1 MSLRN
6 RLWLVLGALFLVP
19 LVVGVL
25 VLALAVPEVKD
36 DQLGRSLESGRAVV
50 SSELTDT
57 CRLLGLTARTVG
69 LESGA
74 STPALAVANAVTGGY
89 SDYAALLEPGG
100 EVVAEEGELPA
111 GSPAPQQL
119 ASCAGSGEPAGVIS
133 ERVPVSGVGEATTA
147 VAAARLDMGFLE
159 ELRQRT
165 AMPGQILLLDGGT
178 VVASSTDQATTR
190 RIARAIGDRQGLIQ
204 IDDWLA
210 QVSPPSDGVP
220 FTVVVTQDAGI
231 AGSTTGLFL
240 LILLTGALVAGVL
253 VTLIVRG
260 LSQPLTELTE
270 AAERVAQ
277 GDLDTR
283 IAPSDDSEVGRL
295 SDAFS
300 RMTSDLKQNMRA
312 LEQSREDLRVSLER
326 IGDTLMSTHDLDG
339 LLEVVLETAV
349 VTLQAKAGV
358 VLYGAPDQ
366 LHVVAEH
373 RLHDAGLAAPVGVSP
388 GNGVLGRVVASGE
401 AVRGRLG
408 SGPMLEPMETEPG
421 QGNILAVPL
430 RSMGSVLGVLALYD
444 RNDGRPFDA
453 TDDDALRTLAG
464 QASIAIDNVQ
474 LHQEA
479 QRLSTTDA
487 LTGLWNFR
495 YLSMSLAREIERSTR
510 FQRPLA
516 VLMLDLDHFKQVN
529 DQHGHAR
536 GDTVLRELAH
546 RVQEQIREVDTFAR
560 YGGEEFVVV
569 LPETTVEGATQLA
582 ERICVAIRREPFH
595 TEGEEPLDV
604 TVSVGG
610 AAFPAHGSSAATLMR
625 AADRALYVAKNEGRD
640 RWHVP
645 EA

>member
-1 MSLRN
+1 
-6 RLWLVLGALFLVP
+6 

-25 VLALAVPEVKD
+25 VIALAVPRVED
-36 DQLGRSLESGRAVV
+36 AQLRRSLDTGRAVV
-50 SSELTDT
+50 TTELRDT
-57 CRLLGLTARTVG
+57 CRLLGLTARAVG
-69 LESGA
+69 LESSA
-74 STPALAVANAVTGGY
+74 SEPSLAVTNAVSGGY
-89 SDYAALLEPGG
+89 SDYAALLGPDGA
-100 EVVAEEGELPA
+100 VIADEGELPEGA
-111 GSPAPQQL
+111 PAPEDL
-119 ASCAGSGEPAGVIS
+119 ASCAGSGEPSGLIS
-133 ERVPVSGVGEATTA
+133 ERVPVSGVVNAATA
-147 VAAARLDMGFLE
+147 VAAVRLDMGFLE
-159 ELRQRT
+159 GLVQRT
-165 AMPGQILLLDGGT
+165 ALPGQILLLDGTT
-178 VVASSTDQATTR
+178 VVASSTDAGTTR
-190 RIARAIGDRQGLIQ
+190 RIATAIGDRQGEFQ
-204 IDDWLA
+204 ADDWLA

-220 FTVVVTQDAGI
+220 FTVVVTQDAGTDD
-231 AGSTTGLFL
+231 ARTGLFL
-240 LILLTGALVAGVL
+240 LILLAGALVAGVL
-253 VTLIVRG
+253 VTMIVRG
-260 LSQPLTELTE
+260 LSQPLTDLTE
-270 AAERVAQ
+270 AAERVVQ
-277 GDLDTR
+277 GDLDTQ
-283 IAPSDDSEVGRL
+283 IEPSDDSEVGRL
-295 SDAFS
+295 SEAFS
-300 RMTSDLKQNMRA
+300 RMTSDLRQSLGA

-373 RLHDAGLAAPVGVSP
+373 HLHEAGLAAPVGVAP
-388 GNGVLGRVVASGE
+388 GAGVLGRVVASGE

-408 SGPMLEPMETEPG
+408 SGEPALEPMETEPAE
-421 QGNILAVPL
+421 GNILAVPL

-444 RNDGRPFDA
+444 RVDGRPFDG

-479 QRLSTTDA
+479 QRLSTTDG

-516 VLMLDLDHFKQVN
+516 VLMLDIDHFKQVN
-529 DQHGHAR
+529 DQFGHAS
-536 GDTVLRELAH
+536 GDAVLRELAQ

-569 LPETTVEGATQLA
+569 LPETTVEGASQLA
-582 ERICVAIRREPFH
+582 ERICVAVRREPFH
-595 TEGEEPLDV
+595 TEGDESLTV

-640 RWHVP
+640 RWHMP
-645 EA
+645 DA